1 MPNKCGQQYQQQNLV
16 SNTNFKNSTTAHHRK
31 SHSLDAS
38 NILQSPPI
46 NTLLTGTSSSSNNA
60 SAGGGASMTT
70 NPQCNI
76 NAAAIHASATTKSTQ
91 NMSER

>member
-1 MPNKCGQQYQQQNLV
+1 MPNKCGQQYQQNLV
-16 SNTNFKNSTTAHHRK
+16 SNTNFKNSTTTAHHRK

-38 NILQSPPI
+38 NILKSPPI
-46 NTLLTGTSSSSNNA
+46 NTLLTATSSSSNNA
-60 SAGGGASMTT
+60 SAGGGASMAA

-91 NMSER
+91 NMCER

>member
-16 SNTNFKNSTTAHHRK
+16 SNTNFKNATPAHHRK

-38 NILQSPPI
+38 NILQASPT
-46 NTLLTGTSSSSNNA
+46 NTLLTGTISSSTNA
-60 SAGGGASMTT
+60 SASGAGGMTT